1 MLEKVSVSDDRIEV
15 ESSAKT
21 LDDVMFEEKTKKF
34 SMAFEQQFHYGCFYG
49 YLKLKEQEI
58 RNVVWMAELV
68 SLKVP

>member
-34 SMAFEQQFHYGCFYG
+34 SMAFEQQFHYACFYA
-49 YLKLKEQEI
+49 YLKLKE
-58 RNVVWMAELV
+58 
-68 SLKVP
+68 